1 MLDKQDYDRTRIIQP
16 SLIRITYWGIII
28 ISSPRFTPAPEDHS
42 ITCHIFLPPVHLLPR
57 RSHGAVSLASS
68 LNVVAVDAWRRSA
81 IVEAFR
87 SLFLLVI
94 INKEDIESVNMPR
107 QDAEDRE
114 ADVDQQVGAAAC
126 HDVDTDGRDCKRLGD
141 TLGLEA
147 GVTRM

>member
-1 MLDKQDYDRTRIIQP
+1 M
-16 SLIRITYWGIII
+16 
-28 ISSPRFTPAPEDHS
+28 
-42 ITCHIFLPPVHLLPR
+42 
-57 RSHGAVSLASS
+57 ASS

-126 HDVDTDGRDCKRLGD
+126 HDVDTDGRDCKRLGVS
-141 TLGLEA
+141 LGLEA